1 MALLPFAT
9 AWNSCL
15 SFYVCKHVLPVCFNA
30 YWSCSTAVFELPCVP
45 AYAAAGPCCSGHFEH
60 AQSNTD
66 RQQHKQHTA
75 LQALHQLT
83 GQPALQPCVCLSMSV
98 CLSACLP
105 VCLCLPAC
113 LPACLPVCLPAD
125 LSVCL
130 SARMHICLSVCMS
143 ICLSAWPSICPHAR
157 LSARPPVCLVVRLYV
172 I

>member
-105 VCLCLPAC
+105 VCLA
-113 LPACLPVCLPAD
+113 VC

-130 SARMHICLSVCMS
+130 SICLSVCWFVS
-143 ICLSAWPSICPHAR
+143 LSVQA
-157 LSARPPVCLVVRLYV
+157 VVHWHDASTNG
-172 I
+172 